1 MNYRAGQSIGMFMLG
16 AKSGKIALDYS
27 FDVSPQ
33 DLQSPVEVILIDGDG
48 HKHEHEA
55 DLAGVLDIN

>member
-1 MNYRAGQSIGMFMLG
+1 MNYRAGQSIGMFALG
-16 AKSGKIALDYS
+16 AKSGKIALDYT

-48 HKHEHEA
+48 HRHEHET
-55 DLAGVLDIN
+55 DLAGVLDVK